1 MDCFPETSI
10 ILSIPEE
17 LGFIDNAYAH
27 ITLSNG
33 TYFCEKAFTDS
44 RFRYH
49 SDGSTWPK
57 IFREDSKEQV
67 LNLHVPSVED
77 TSLNTSVFGIVY
89 PLKDMSY
96 LEGYCVFTFRANNTD
111 YYTESLYFKVDK
123 EDYFLEL
130 DEN

>member
-33 TYFCEKAFTDS
+33 TYFCEKAFTD
-44 RFRYH
+44 
-49 SDGSTWPK
+49 
-57 IFREDSKEQV
+57 
-67 LNLHVPSVED
+67 
-77 TSLNTSVFGIVY
+77 
-89 PLKDMSY
+89 
-96 LEGYCVFTFRANNTD
+96 

-123 EDYFLEL
+123 EHEGLKPVL
-130 DEN
+130 LNLL